1 MARFFLNIREGG
13 ELIYDTEGG
22 RLSFYC
28 GSDSGSGP
36 IGAEIMAN
44 SILAGRNPGG
54 GRFEIGD
61 DSGQIVLIMPF
72 EEAIGSA

>member
-1 MARFFLNIREGG
+1 MARFFLNVREGG

-44 SILAGRNPGG
+44 SILAGRNPAAAGL
-54 GRFEIGD
+54 RSETIRAKL
-61 DSGQIVLIMPF
+61 SSLCRLKRR
-72 EEAIGSA
+72 

>member
-1 MARFFLNIREGG
+1 MARFFLNVREGG
-13 ELIYDTEGG
+13 ELIYDPEGG
-22 RLSFYC
+22 EYLSIAEATAEAVL
-28 GSDSGSGP
+28 S
-36 IGAEIMAN
+36 AREIMAN
-44 SILAGRNPGG
+44 SILAGRNPSG